1 LQFDKIGCLQEQP
14 GSGAFCVG
22 EYFDTGILFPEARG
36 QIYEASSCKGP
47 FSTVSE
53 FHSALL
59 SLNENFAA
67 VDEEDDDGAYL
78 RSVQQ
83 CRLIQPKVS
92 PPQYEKGPFVL
103 NHDDLSSANVLVRSL
118 LFREPVVILLG
129 TDTSMPG

>member
-1 LQFDKIGCLQEQP
+1 MQFDKIGSLQEQP
-14 GSGAFCVG
+14 VGSGDFCVG
-22 EYFDTGILFPEARG
+22 EYFDTGVLFPQARG
-36 QIYEASSCKGP
+36 QTYQASSSYKGP

-53 FHSALL
+53 FPSTLL

-92 PPQYEKGPFVL
+92 LHEKGPLYLIMTIYRAPMF
-103 NHDDLSSANVLVRSL
+103 SY
-118 LFREPVVILLG
+118 VICC
-129 TDTSMPG
+129 S